1 MIQGVKYTEID
12 WVAYMQVEIT
22 ASSLFDNFLKNA
34 KIWTIWTICVQEVEG
49 VLNGTYDYR

>member
-1 MIQGVKYTEID
+1 MKYTEID

>member
-1 MIQGVKYTEID
+1 MKYTEID

-34 KIWTIWTICVQEVEG
+34 NIWTIFMQEVEG